1 MGSCRTAFGMMLAIG
16 LVLGVGGCGG
26 EDKAPQS
33 ADTPSAT
40 VSTASPTPT
49 PTAADPSA
57 AVKAKIMADY
67 KLSIE
72 TQSRGIV
79 SNRPTYPYEQ
89 VLTGNALSALRS
101 VVTGAQMI
109 GTKYSGDIRFVK
121 GKVATLNLTTKPATA
136 TVQACVFDGLKA
148 TSKSGKVTSSATQV
162 SREDQLVLVAGRWKA
177 TETKSLDKG
186 APGCA

>member
-1 MGSCRTAFGMMLAIG
+1 MGICRTAFGMTLAVG
-16 LVLGVGGCGG
+16 SVLGVGGCGG

-33 ADTPSAT
+33 ADTPSAAS
-40 VSTASPTPT
+40 STPSPTLTPT
-49 PTAADPSA
+49 PADPSA
-57 AVKAKIMADY
+57 AVKAKIMAEY

-109 GTKYSGDIRFVK
+109 GTKYSGDIRFV
-121 GKVATLNLTTKPATA
+121 
-136 TVQACVFDGLKA
+136 
-148 TSKSGKVTSSATQV
+148 SA
-162 SREDQLVLVAGRWKA
+162 L
-177 TETKSLDKG
+177 
-186 APGCA
+186 GCA